1 LPIHPQHSE
10 LNDGEWK
17 LRVLAEAWSEDLWRV
32 VSSTIARQPAAKH
45 PQTVRL
51 EPAGSKSAPVLFLK
65 IFHPPAGIDAVKDIC
80 RGSRAA
86 RFLRQAVALS
96 AAGFFVPTVV
106 AAGEERK
113 GRRLK
118 RAFVLTRKISGEAVP
133 VFLRNRY
140 EASDALPWREKRLAL
155 ESLGHEIRRLHDAGF
170 VHGDLVPS
178 NIFVAFE
185 PGGGFRFYLMDH
197 DRTRRYPKGFG
208 RSLRRRNLVQ
218 LNRLPL
224 PGITLQDRI
233 RFFRAYC
240 ERPEWS
246 SAERKLLFWLECK
259 TRERRREIDSV
270 DSTGNFRSLMS
281 WKVEKSVAA

>member
-1 LPIHPQHSE
+1 MAINPQHSE
-10 LNDGEWK
+10 LNYGEWK
-17 LRVLAEAWSEDLWRV
+17 LRVLAEAWSEDLWRA

-51 EPAGSKSAPVLFLK
+51 EPAGGKSAPVLFLK
-65 IFHPPAGIDAVKDIC
+65 IFHPPARIDAVKDFC
-80 RGSRAA
+80 RDSRAA
-86 RFLRQAVALS
+86 RFLRQVVALS

-118 RAFVLTRKISGEAVP
+118 RAFVLTREITGEAVP
-133 VFLRNRY
+133 VFLRKRY
-140 EASDALPWREKRLAL
+140 EGSNGLLWREKRLAL
-155 ESLGHEIRRLHDAGF
+155 ESLGHEIRRLHDTGF
-170 VHGDLVPS
+170 VHGDLVPF
-178 NIFVAFE
+178 NIFVARE

-197 DRTRRYPKGFG
+197 DRTRRYPTGFG

-240 ERPEWS
+240 GRLEWGG
-246 SAERKLLFWLECK
+246 AEHKLLFWLERK

-270 DSTGNFRSLMS
+270 DSTGSFRKLMS
-281 WKVEKSVAA
+281 WKVEKTVAA

>member
-1 LPIHPQHSE
+1 LPIRHHYTE
-10 LNDGEWK
+10 LKDGEWK
-17 LRVLAEAWSEDLWRV
+17 LRVLVEAWSEELWRA
-32 VSSTIARQPAAKH
+32 VSSTIARQPANKH

-51 EPAGSKSAPVLFLK
+51 EPAGGETPPALFLK
-65 IFHPPAGIDAVKDIC
+65 IFHPPAGIDAVKDFC

-86 RFLRQAVALS
+86 RFLHQVVALS
-96 AAGFFVPTVV
+96 AAGFFVPTVL

-118 RAFVLTRKISGEAVP
+118 RAFVLTWEISGEAVP

-140 EASDALPWREKRLAL
+140 EGSNALPAREKRLAL

-178 NIFVAFE
+178 NIFVACD

-197 DRTRRYPKGFG
+197 DRTRRYPKWLAQ
-208 RSLRRRNLVQ
+208 SLWQRNLVQ
-218 LNRLPL
+218 LNRFPL

-233 RFFRAYC
+233 RFFRTYSQ
-240 ERPEWS
+240 RSDWS
-246 SAERKLLFWLECK
+246 IAERERLSRLERK
-259 TRERRREIDSV
+259 TRERRKECDAV
-270 DSTGNFRSLMS
+270 DPTGSFRRLMS
-281 WKVEKSVAA
+281 WKGDLTAKA

>member
-1 LPIHPQHSE
+1 MAIHPQHSE
-10 LNDGEWK
+10 QVEGEWK
-17 LRVLAEAWSEDLWRV
+17 LRVLADVWSEDLWRA
-32 VSSTIARQPAAKH
+32 VSNTIAGQPAAKH

-51 EPAGSKSAPVLFLK
+51 ETAGGKSAQALFLK
-65 IFHPPAGIDAVKDIC
+65 IFHPPPGIDAVKDLF

-86 RFLRQAVALS
+86 RFLRQVVVLS

-118 RAFVLTRKISGEAVP
+118 RAFVLTREISGEALP

-140 EASDALPWREKRLAL
+140 QGSNALAWTEKRLAL

-178 NIFVAFE
+178 NIFVGRE

-197 DRTRRYPKGFG
+197 DRTRRFPKGFG
-208 RSLRRRNLVQ
+208 QSLRRRNLVQ

-240 ERPEWS
+240 GRPEWS
-246 SAERKLLFWLECK
+246 GAERKLLFWLERK

-270 DSTGNFRSLMS
+270 DSTGSFRRLMS
-281 WKVEKSVAA
+281 WKVEKSIAA